1 MKDKKSMLDLLEK
14 IKEEVLTLNAAEEEI
29 VKVVR
34 LIDKTK
40 DYFDDY
46 TFDILESVEEVKV
59 NRIRRMVED

>member
-14 IKEEVLTLNAAEEEI
+14 IKEKVLTLNAAEEEI
-29 VKVVR
+29 VKIVR

-46 TFDILESVEEVKV
+46 TFEILESVEEVKV
-59 NRIRRMVED
+59 KLEEW

>member
-14 IKEEVLTLNAAEEEI
+14 IKEKVLTLNAAEEEI
-29 VKVVR
+29 VKIVR

-46 TFDILESVEEVKV
+46 TFEILESVEEVKV

>member
-29 VKVVR
+29 VKIVR

-46 TFDILESVEEVKV
+46 TFEILESVEEVKV
-59 NRIRRMVED
+59 KLEEW

>member
-14 IKEEVLTLNAAEEEI
+14 IKEKVLTLNAAEEEI

-46 TFDILESVEEVKV
+46 TFEILESVEEVKV

>member
-14 IKEEVLTLNAAEEEI
+14 IKEKVLTLNAAEEEI

-46 TFDILESVEEVKV
+46 TFEILESVEEVKV
-59 NRIRRMVED
+59 NGIRRMVED

>member
-46 TFDILESVEEVKV
+46 TFEILESVEEVKV